1 MIRNAKVERWKD
13 LSDGMGRWR
22 IELKLLAVALFV
34 GVLMGQA
41 AAQTEIAR
49 PDSAGGPTRVQVSI
63 GVLDLT
69 EIKATSQSKSAD
81 VFMLAAW
88 HDPRL
93 VHPGPGVITKSLDDV
108 WHPQLQLTGRRKV
121 SPLLPRVV
129 EISPDGEVVYRQR
142 IWGETSQRLELREF
156 PFDEQTLEFRL
167 LAMGYS
173 PAEIEFTSHE
183 KYPTGMAT
191 DISLSDW
198 EVLSSAVDIAP
209 YQPMEH
215 VKPLASYGFRIE
227 VDRRS
232 NIIVSNMIVPLLFIV
247 MMSWAVFWLDPD
259 LAGVQVSVAT
269 TSMLTLIAYRFM
281 IASELPRIPYM
292 TRLDVFVFVA
302 TTLVFLTFVQA
313 LSTACLAK
321 SDRLDLARRI
331 DLKARWVMPLL
342 FVALFGISF
351 FA

>member
-1 MIRNAKVERWKD
+1 MERP
-13 LSDGMGRWR
+13 
-22 IELKLLAVALFV
+22 I
-34 GVLMGQA
+34 
-41 AAQTEIAR
+41 
-49 PDSAGGPTRVQVSI
+49 P
-63 GVLDLT
+63 
-69 EIKATSQSKSAD
+69 
-81 VFMLAAW
+81 W

-93 VHPGPGVITKSLDDV
+93 VHPGPGVMTKSLDNV

-121 SPLLPRVV
+121 SPWLPRVV
-129 EISPDGEVVYRQR
+129 EISPGGEVVYRQR
-142 IWGETSQRLELREF
+142 IWGEISQRLELKEF

-183 KYPTGMAT
+183 KYPSGIAA

-232 NIIVSNMIVPLLFIV
+232 IIIVSSVLVPLFFIV

-259 LAGVQVSVAT
+259 LVSVQMSVAT

-281 IASELPRIPYM
+281 IASELPKIPYM
-292 TRLDVFVFVA
+292 TRLDIFVFVA

-313 LSTACLAK
+313 LSTAYLAK
-321 SDRLDLARRI
+321 SDRLALARRI
-331 DLKARWVMPLL
+331 DRKARWVMPLTFVLL
-342 FVALFGISF
+342 FAISF